1 MHVMKTLSV
10 ILAIALSCL
19 VLPAEAH
26 AATVSGKV
34 LNEAGEPLPAVTVIL
49 PDLEIGAFS
58 DEEGRFR
65 LENVPVGRHTIE
77 FRFVG
82 YRTIR
87 SEVIVS
93 ETGPKALEV
102 SMQPEALL
110 GEEVTVTGDRDL
122 AGELTGSSQS
132 VLVLP
137 LSDLEERRGQTV
149 GETLESLPG

>member
-1 MHVMKTLSV
+1 MSVTKILCV
-10 ILAIALSCL
+10 ILAIVVSCL
-19 VLPAEAH
+19 VFPVEAQTV
-26 AATVSGKV
+26 TVSGKV

-49 PDLEIGAFS
+49 PELELGAFS

-93 ETGPKALEV
+93 ESEPKALEV

-110 GEEVTVTGDRDL
+110 GEEVTVTG
-122 AGELTGSSQS
+122 
-132 VLVLP
+132 
-137 LSDLEERRGQTV
+137 ER
-149 GETLESLPG
+149 